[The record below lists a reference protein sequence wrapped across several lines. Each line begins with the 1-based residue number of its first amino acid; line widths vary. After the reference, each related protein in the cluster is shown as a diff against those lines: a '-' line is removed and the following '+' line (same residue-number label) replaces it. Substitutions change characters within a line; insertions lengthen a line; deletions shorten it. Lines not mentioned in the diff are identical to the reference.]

1 MEKISQNELR
11 EAMVSS
17 LPNLWQFAMSLCGR
31 ADMADDLVQDT
42 CIRALERSHQIYDL
56 TGVQRWLITICRSVW
71 YNERRAQAV
80 RQSKSLDG
88 AEGAS
93 LASELLSAET
103 NIFFAEVFT
112 KVMHLPEA
120 QRSVVVLVLVEGYT
134 YRETAEILDVPIGT
148 IMSRLSSARAKLGQH
163 LGETP
168 TQSRKRL
175 EK

>member
-1 MEKISQNELR
+1 MKKISQEELR

-17 LPNLWQFAMSLCGR
+17 LPNLWRFAISLCGR
-31 ADMADDLVQDT
+31 ADMADDLVQIT
-42 CIRALERSHQIYDL
+42 CLRALERSHQIYDL
-56 TGVQRWLITICRSVW
+56 SGVRRWLITICRSVW

-80 RQSKSLDG
+80 RQFQSLDSP
-88 AEGAS
+88 EGES

-134 YRETAEILDVPIGT
+134 YREAAEILDVPIGT
-148 IMSRLSSARAKLGQH
+148 IMSRLSSARAKIGQH
-163 LGETP
+163 LEDAP
-168 TQSRKRL
+168 AQSQQKVP
-175 EK
+175 K